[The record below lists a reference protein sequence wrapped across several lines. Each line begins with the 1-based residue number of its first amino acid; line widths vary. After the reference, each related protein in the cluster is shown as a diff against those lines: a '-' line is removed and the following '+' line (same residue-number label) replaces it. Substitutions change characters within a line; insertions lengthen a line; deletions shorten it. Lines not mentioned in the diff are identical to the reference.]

1 MGDEGKLISFSARL
15 ARRIP
20 IGVLR
25 AIVRASRF
33 VGSSSPYLLSDY
45 IILDAVKLPPHFGLA
60 AFRKTT
66 DKRTG
71 SGVDRE
77 ADH

>member
-1 MGDEGKLISFSARL
+1 MGDEGKLISVSARL

-25 AIVRASRF
+25 VIVRERRL

-45 IILDAVKLPPHFGLA
+45 KILDAVKLPPHFGFA
-60 AFRKTT
+60 AVIKT
-66 DKRTG
+66 
-71 SGVDRE
+71 
-77 ADH
+77 ADE